1 MKKLTFLP
9 SCAVLL
15 ALAFAAASA
24 SAEVTLPKILSSHM
38 VLQRGRPIHLWGW
51 ADPGE
56 QVKATLRNSSAS
68 TTADKLGKWSLY
80 LPSEKAGGPYTVT
93 IAGTNTIVLSDV
105 LIGDVWF
112 ASGQSNMQLPL
123 MGFPGSAV
131 VNNADQEIQNATNP
145 NLRLLLVPMI
155 ARPYPQQDQGAGWTL
170 CTPETARTF
179 SAAAYFFGREIA
191 AREHVPVGLIDSS
204 YGGTPISA
212 WLSTRALGADAS
224 LMPVFANWA
233 HFSADHVELPH
244 TITAEKRET
253 AAAKAAGR
261 PAPKFPWHPNY
272 DSWYPSW
279 LYNAMVAPAIKFP
292 IKGVIWYQ
300 GASDSQLDY
309 AAMYEREFPALIADW
324 RSDWNQGNFPF
335 FFVQISSFTSTH
347 QEDWAVIREA
357 QRRTLKVANTAMA
370 VTIDIGNPTN
380 VHPADKQD
388 VGYRLALAARAL
400 AYGEQV
406 EYSGPLYRQS
416 TTDGSE
422 LKIWFD
428 HATSG
433 LVAKG
438 GPLTGFEIAG
448 SDHKFVPAT
457 ARIEGQSVI
466 VSSSQV
472 KDPEYVRYGWAN
484 SPTVNLYNGE
494 GLPASP
500 FTSEQNIPR
509 P

>member
-1 MKKLTFLP
+1 MKKHIFLL

-15 ALAFAAASA
+15 LLAFAADSA
-24 SAEVTLPKILSSHM
+24 RAEVTLPKILSSHM

-56 QVKATLRNSSAS
+56 QVKATLRASSAS
-68 TTADKLGKWSLY
+68 TTADKLGNWSLY
-80 LPSEKAGGPYTVT
+80 LPPENAGGPYTVT
-93 IAGTNTIVLSDV
+93 ISATNTIVLSDV

-131 VNNADQEIQNATNP
+131 VNNADQEIQNAANP
-145 NLRLLLVPMI
+145 NLRLLLVPRI
-155 ARPYPQQDQGAGWTL
+155 AKPYPQQDQDAGWTL
-170 CTPETARTF
+170 CSPETARTF

-204 YGGTPISA
+204 YGGTPIAA
-212 WLSTRALGADAS
+212 WLSMKGLSADAS
-224 LMPVFANWA
+224 LMPVLAEWA
-233 HFSADHVELPH
+233 DFSADHVGLPR
-244 TITAEKRET
+244 IIAAEKRED
-253 AAAKAAGR
+253 AAAKIAGQ
-261 PAPKFPWHPNY
+261 PVPKHSWHPNY

-279 LYNAMVAPAIKFP
+279 LYNAMVAPAIRLP

-300 GASDSQLDY
+300 GASDSRLAY
-309 AAMYEREFPALIADW
+309 AGQYEREFPALIDDW
-324 RSDWNQGNFPF
+324 RSHWQQGNFPF
-335 FFVQISSFTSTH
+335 LFVQISSFTSTP
-347 QEDWAVIREA
+347 QEDWAVVREA

-388 VGYRLALAARAL
+388 VGHRLALAARAL
-400 AYGEQV
+400 AYGEHV
-406 EYSGPLYRQS
+406 EYSGPLYRQT

-422 LKIWFD
+422 MKVWFD
-428 HATSG
+428 HAASG

-438 GPLTGFEIAG
+438 GPLTGFEVAG

-457 ARIEGQSVI
+457 ARIDGQSVI
-466 VSSSQV
+466 VSSPQV

-484 SPTVNLYNGE
+484 SPTVNLYNGA

-500 FTSEQNIPR
+500 FTSEQNVPQ